1 MQLVDLFASSLVGQA
16 DEVAIEFERANG
28 RLATLRFGDLHA
40 RSNRLAHLLARRG
53 LQPGD
58 RLAVYLANRIEFVD
72 VLLACLKLGVILVP
86 INILY
91 REREITHIV
100 ADARPRMVVTERAAF
115 ESFPGS
121 TCWTSTS

>member
-40 RSNRLAHLLARRG
+40 RSNRLAHLLTRRG

-100 ADARPRMVVTERAAF
+100 ADAQ
-115 ESFPGS
+115 S
-121 TCWTSTS
+121 TRWW